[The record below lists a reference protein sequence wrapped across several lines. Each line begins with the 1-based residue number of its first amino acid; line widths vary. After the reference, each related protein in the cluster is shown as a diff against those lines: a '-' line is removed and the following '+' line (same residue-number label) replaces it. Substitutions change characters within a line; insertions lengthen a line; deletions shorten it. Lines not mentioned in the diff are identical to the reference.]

1 MRTIITIF
9 LFIFLAW
16 ASIAFYFSRVASEI
30 IIGNDLNN
38 HADTVFIKD
47 SGKTIIYDDL
57 MMAIFKTGYEVGAT
71 RMKDKCKM
79 DAMWPIDSIRFR
91 ELFLDTIQKKIV
103 VKPKTNKL

>member
-1 MRTIITIF
+1 MKNIIKIF
-9 LFIFLAW
+9 LFILLAW

-38 HADTVFIKD
+38 HADTISIRD
-47 SGKTIIYDDL
+47 GDKTVIYDDL
-57 MMAIFKTGYEVGAT
+57 MIAIFKAGYEVGAT

-91 ELFLDTIQKKIV
+91 ELFLDTLQKKIV
-103 VKPKTNKL
+103 VNPKMNKS